1 MVFKKDTAYL
11 ISDGMGL
18 VGGLAIEIKCAYCS
32 WRKSKAL
39 LIIKLSLVSIEDCKF
54 TTISYEK
61 S

>member
-1 MVFKKDTAYL
+1 MVFKEVTSYL
-11 ISDGMGL
+11 ISDGMGF
-18 VGGLAIEIKCAYCS
+18 VGGLVIEIKCTYCS

-54 TTISYEK
+54 TTISDEK